1 MFNTKVVSLHEYEHA
16 TDVRIEIDIA
26 STEELFSAEL
36 YSLLKAAYE
45 IKPEK
50 TVNAIELFMKEVL
63 EV

>member
-1 MFNTKVVSLHEYEHA
+1 MFNTKVVRLHEYEHA
-16 TDVRIEIDIA
+16 TDVRIETAIV

-45 IKPEK
+45 IESER